1 MISDHVAFL
10 TSGAGAA
17 EVDTL
22 VSRGFTQPDVLRTI
36 TQLRAHYSPDQ
47 ASAIVDTALLRIR
60 ARSKFP
66 AADVMLFDR
75 AGLEQASAHPVA
87 RHRVDRFA
95 ATRPDLIVDLG
106 CGIGGDSIAMTH
118 LAPVIGVDL
127 EPNRLQLARHNC
139 RVAGGV
145 HDFRPVRS
153 DSMHL
158 TPFTADVVFADP
170 ARRQGARRLRGL
182 DTYLPPVEELVERWR
197 RFAEVLAVKVAPGI
211 ADSEIIDGAA
221 VEWTSLDGSLREAVL
236 SFGLAGAGERRATV
250 LPSNVSIVG
259 PEPNGIDVTEI
270 GRYLH
275 EPDDAVIRA
284 GLVRR
289 LAFDIDATMIDP
301 AIAYLTSGVASD
313 HPMVSSYSIDEVLG
327 FNLKH
332 LKRRL
337 TELGIGSVTIKKRGS
352 PLTPEEL
359 RPRLG
364 LTGDRHAT
372 LILTRTERGPLVA
385 ISLDPR

>member
-10 TSGAGAA
+10 TSGPGAA

-22 VSRGFTQPDVLRTI
+22 VTRGFTQTDVLRTI

-47 ASAIVDTALLRIR
+47 ATAIVDTALLRVR
-60 ARSKFP
+60 AQSKFP
-66 AADVMLFDR
+66 TADVMLFDR
-75 AGLEQASAHPVA
+75 AGLEQASAQPVA
-87 RHRVDRFA
+87 RHRVDRLA
-95 ATRPDLIVDLG
+95 GTSPDLVVDLG
-106 CGIGGDSIAMTH
+106 CGIGGDAMAMTH
-118 LAPVIGVDL
+118 LAPVVGVDTDT
-127 EPNRLQLARHNC
+127 NRLQLARHNC
-139 RVAGGV
+139 RVAGGA

-153 DSMHL
+153 DSMRL

-170 ARRQGARRLRGL
+170 ARRQGDRRLRGL
-182 DTYLPPVEELVERWR
+182 DAYLPPVPELVERWR
-197 RFAEVLAVKVAPGI
+197 RFAEIFAVKVAPGI
-211 ADSEIIDGAA
+211 ADSEIIEGAA

-236 SFGLAGAGERRATV
+236 SFGLAEAGERRATV
-250 LPSNVSIVG
+250 LPAKASIVG
-259 PEPNGIDVTEI
+259 PEPDGIDVTDI
-270 GRYLH
+270 GSYLH

-289 LAFDIDATMIDP
+289 LAADLDATMIDP
-301 AIAYLTSGVASD
+301 AIAYLTSEAASD
-313 HPMVSSYSIDEVLG
+313 HPMVASYPISEVLG

-337 TELGIGSVTIKKRGS
+337 TELGVGAVTIKKRGS

-364 LTGDRHAT
+364 LTGDRPAT